1 MSRWLGTLVAVVCL
15 AGDPCFAETALD
27 AEIHWVTRTSAA
39 FAEASRSGKPV
50 LLDLWAIWC
59 EPCKEMDETTYRD
72 AGVIQAVEHFVPL
85 KINVDA
91 NELLVERYEVNGFPA
106 TLFLDKDGGEI
117 ARRGGLLQADELLE
131 ALEMIREGYG
141 SYLSNLEKR
150 DDPTALKEAAE
161 YLADVG
167 NDRGA
172 AKLLRSALKAAKKNG
187 SAELETIELD
197 LALALFA
204 DGQAGAAVKT
214 MERLSV
220 SAASGEVRG
229 RALVGLIRA
238 ERKRGHEKK
247 AQQALA
253 RLREEHPQLA
263 SSAQL
268 QP

>member
-1 MSRWLGTLVAVVCL
+1 MSRWSVALFAGVSLV
-15 AGDPCFAETALD
+15 GFPCFAETALD

-72 AGVIQAVEHFVPL
+72 AGVIQAIEHFVPL

-91 NELLVERYEVNGFPA
+91 NELLVERYEVDGFPA

-161 YLADVG
+161 FLSAVG
-167 NDRGA
+167 NDGGA
-172 AKLLRSALKAAKKNG
+172 AKLLRSALKTAKKNG
-187 SAELETIELD
+187 STELESIELD
-197 LALALFA
+197 LALALLA
-204 DGQAGAAVKT
+204 DGQVGAAVKT

-220 SAASGEVRG
+220 SAVGSEVRG
-229 RALVGLIRA
+229 RALVGLVRA
-238 ERKRGHEKK
+238 ERERGHEKK
-247 AQQALA
+247 AEQALA
-253 RLREEHPQLA
+253 RLRDEYPQLA